1 LDTDWQ
7 ALAYIG
13 SGWGEE
19 MLSKDCKPNPLRI
32 HLQSHSNE
40 TNDTVGV
47 LHAASKER
55 EGDEKKIPQMTTK
68 RKFHERNFRVA
79 TSKKKA
85 QRLRSRKAGIE
96 PAVEEH

>member
-1 LDTDWQ
+1 LEADGVRRCSQKIANQTH
-7 ALAYIG
+7 
-13 SGWGEE
+13 SGFISNPTQTKLTIQLGYCTPHRKSGKE
-19 MLSKDCKPNPLRI
+19 MKI
-32 HLQSHSNE
+32 I
-40 TNDTVGV
+40 
-47 LHAASKER
+47 
-55 EGDEKKIPQMTTK
+55 IPQMTTK

>member
-1 LDTDWQ
+1 MK
-7 ALAYIG
+7 I
-13 SGWGEE
+13 
-19 MLSKDCKPNPLRI
+19 I
-32 HLQSHSNE
+32 
-40 TNDTVGV
+40 
-47 LHAASKER
+47 
-55 EGDEKKIPQMTTK
+55 IPQMTTK